1 MEKVFKTISNSLLTM
16 FLFGLMLIPI
26 ASMTMMGVKPQNKDV
41 LSAQDE
47 AVTPKLK
54 ETPESTSPGEPNLPD
69 LPGSAN
75 PEEINN

>member
-1 MEKVFKTISNSLLTM
+1 MEKVFKMISNSLLTM

-26 ASMTMMGVKPQNKDV
+26 ASMTVMGVKPQNKDV
-41 LSAQDE
+41 LSAQDK
-47 AVTPKLK
+47 AVAPKLK

-75 PEEINN
+75 PE